1 MLWQTNGEALMFET
15 FWKLYPRK
23 VAKRAAQ
30 GAFNRLTK
38 DEQAH
43 AVEAIEQH
51 VAYWKLK
58 GTEMEFICHATT
70 WLNQGRWE
78 DELDMTP
85 KEIKRPALPWYSTD
99 ELTMAKG
106 RELGIQPY
114 AGESM
119 GQYRQRISQ
128 QIGKMAA

>member
-1 MLWQTNGEALMFET
+1 MFDQ
-15 FWKLYPRK
+15 FWKFYPRK
-23 VAKRAAQ
+23 IAKRAAQ
-30 GAFNRLTK
+30 LAFNRLTK

>member
-1 MLWQTNGEALMFET
+1 MFEQ
-15 FWKLYPRK
+15 FWKHYPRK

-38 DEQAH
+38 DEQAQ

-58 GTEMEFICHATT
+58 GTETDFIPHAST

-85 KEIKRPALPWYSTD
+85 KELKRPSLPWYSTD
-99 ELTMAKG
+99 ELTIAKG
-106 RELGIQPY
+106 RELGLNAY

-128 QIGKMAA
+128 AIAKASV

>member
-1 MLWQTNGEALMFET
+1 MFDT

-38 DEQAH
+38 DEQAQ

-58 GTEMEFICHATT
+58 GTETDFIPHAST

-85 KEIKRPALPWYSTD
+85 KELKRPSLPWYSTD
-99 ELTMAKG
+99 ELTLAKG
-106 RELGIQPY
+106 RELGLNAY
-114 AGESM
+114 AGETM

-128 QIGKMAA
+128 AIGKASV

>member
-1 MLWQTNGEALMFET
+1 LGEDNLMFEQ
-15 FWKLYPRK
+15 FWKHYPRK

-30 GAFNRLTK
+30 AAFNRLTK
-38 DEQAH
+38 DEQAQ

-70 WLNQGRWE
+70 WINQGRFE

-85 KEIKRPALPWYSTD
+85 KELKRPSLPWYSTD
-99 ELTMAKG
+99 ELTLAKG
-106 RELGIQPY
+106 RELGLNAY

-119 GQYRQRISQ
+119 GQYRQRIGQ
-128 QIGKMAA
+128 YIGKMAV

>member
-1 MLWQTNGEALMFET
+1 MFDQFWQH
-15 FWKLYPRK
+15 YPRK
-23 VAKRAAQ
+23 IAKRAAQ
-30 GAFNRLTK
+30 KAFDRLTK
-38 DEQAH
+38 QEQSD

-51 VAYWKLK
+51 VTYWKLK

-78 DELDMTP
+78 DILDMTP
-85 KEIKRPALPWYSTD
+85 KEVKRPLLPWYSND
-99 ELTMAKG
+99 ELTLAKG
-106 RELGIQPY
+106 RELGLQAY

-128 QIGKMAA
+128 AIAKASV

>member
-1 MLWQTNGEALMFET
+1 MFDT

-23 VAKRAAQ
+23 MAKRAAL

-38 DEQAH
+38 DEQAQ

-85 KEIKRPALPWYSTD
+85 KELKRPSLPWYSND
-99 ELTMAKG
+99 ELTLAKG
-106 RELGIQPY
+106 RELGLNAY
-114 AGESM
+114 AGETM

-128 QIGKMAA
+128 TIAKASV

>member
-1 MLWQTNGEALMFET
+1 MDGQIMFEQ
-15 FWKLYPRK
+15 FWKHYPRK

-30 GAFNRLTK
+30 MAFNRLTK
-38 DEQAH
+38 DEQAQ

-85 KEIKRPALPWYSTD
+85 KELKRPSLPWYSTD
-99 ELTMAKG
+99 ELTLAKG
-106 RELGIQPY
+106 RELGLNAY

-119 GQYRQRISQ
+119 GQYRQRIQ
-128 QIGKMAA
+128 QYIGKMAA

>member
-1 MLWQTNGEALMFET
+1 MFDQ
-15 FWKLYPRK
+15 FWKFYPRK
-23 VAKRAAQ
+23 IAKRAAQ
-30 GAFNRLTK
+30 LAFNRLTK
-38 DEQAH
+38 DEQTQ

>member
-1 MLWQTNGEALMFET
+1 MFDT

-38 DEQAH
+38 DEQSQ

-58 GTEMEFICHATT
+58 GTETDYIPHAST

-85 KEIKRPALPWYSTD
+85 KEVKRPSLPWYSTD
-99 ELTMAKG
+99 ELTLAKG
-106 RELGIQPY
+106 RELGLNAY
-114 AGESM
+114 AGETM

-128 QIGKMAA
+128 AIAKASA

>member
-1 MLWQTNGEALMFET
+1 MFDQ
-15 FWKLYPRK
+15 FWKHYPRK
-23 VAKRAAQ
+23 IAKRAAQ
-30 GAFNRLTK
+30 KMFERLTK
-38 DEQAH
+38 QEQSD

-58 GTEMEFICHATT
+58 GTEMEFICHAST

-85 KEIKRPALPWYSTD
+85 KELKRPSLPWYSND
-99 ELTMAKG
+99 ELTLAKG
-106 RELGIQPY
+106 RELGLNAY

-128 QIGKMAA
+128 HIGKVSV

>member
-1 MLWQTNGEALMFET
+1 MFDT

-38 DEQAH
+38 DEQSQ

-58 GTEMEFICHATT
+58 GTETDFIPHAST

-85 KEIKRPALPWYSTD
+85 KEVKRPSLPWYSTD
-99 ELTMAKG
+99 ELTLAKG
-106 RELGIQPY
+106 RELGLNAY
-114 AGESM
+114 AGETM

-128 QIGKMAA
+128 AIAKASA

>member
-1 MLWQTNGEALMFET
+1 MFDT

-38 DEQAH
+38 DEQAQ

-58 GTEMEFICHATT
+58 GTESDFIPHAST

-85 KEIKRPALPWYSTD
+85 KELKRPSLPWYSTD
-99 ELTMAKG
+99 ELTLAKG
-106 RELGIQPY
+106 RELGLNAY
-114 AGESM
+114 AGETM

-128 QIGKMAA
+128 AIGKASV

>member
-1 MLWQTNGEALMFET
+1 MFDD
-15 FWKLYPRK
+15 FWKHYPRK

-30 GAFNRLTK
+30 MSFNRLTK
-38 DEQAH
+38 DEQAQ

-58 GTEMEFICHATT
+58 GTETDFIPHAST

-85 KEIKRPALPWYSTD
+85 KELKRPSLPWYSTD
-99 ELTMAKG
+99 ELTLAKG
-106 RELGIQPY
+106 RELGLNAY
-114 AGESM
+114 AGETM

-128 QIGKMAA
+128 AIGKASV